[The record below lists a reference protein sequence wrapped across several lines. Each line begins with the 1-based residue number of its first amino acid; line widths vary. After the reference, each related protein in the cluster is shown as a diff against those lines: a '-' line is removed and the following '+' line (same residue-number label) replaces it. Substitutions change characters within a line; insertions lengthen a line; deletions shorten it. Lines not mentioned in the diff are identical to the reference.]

1 MKTLLISTV
10 LAVLG
15 ATHAFAQDGN
25 YSLWQSGNEDAI
37 VSIDVSEDV
46 LALATT
52 HSDISR
58 IEFVTSDDGEI
69 LIFDQDEEQVAILK
83 NPGQSYTSG
92 NIKVTYARR
101 ITRDPADNEAVCL
114 GSEKGA
120 ELQNLPFKV
129 TKPTIAISAPSL
141 TKDVLYIGLGGQV
154 STNAYQCTDNY

>member
-1 MKTLLISTV
+1 MKNLLVSIALV
-10 LAVLG
+10 VLG
-15 ATHAFAQDGN
+15 ATHAFAQDSQ
-25 YSLWQSGNEDAI
+25 YSLWQSGNQNAI
-37 VSIDVSEDV
+37 VSIDVSGDMLEI
-46 LALATT
+46 ATT

-69 LIFDQDEEQVAILK
+69 LIFDQEEQVAILK

-92 NIKVTYARR
+92 KIKVTYARR
-101 ITRDPADNEAVCL
+101 ITRDPAGNEAVCL

-129 TKPTIAISAPSL
+129 TKSTIAISAPSL